1 MRKNNI
7 IASIL
12 LFLAEYSLRGLKA
25 WARRVMA
32 EWLKTP
38 RLVLSRD
45 QSSTDTGLFLED
57 CGCVPT
63 NPTKDAYFIMIRLLD
78 YIISKCEKMREY
90 LIMKQLPKACYD
102 KKAKAESLKKWVNQS
117 ENSYK

>member
-1 MRKNNI
+1 MIKIVYNRTHMRNKYK
-7 IASIL
+7 IASL
-12 LFLAEYSLRGLKA
+12 YFFLAEHSLRGLKA

-45 QSSTDTGLFLED
+45 QSSKNIGLFPED

-63 NPTKDAYFIMIRLLD
+63 NPTKDAYTIL
-78 YIISKCEKMREY
+78 
-90 LIMKQLPKACYD
+90 
-102 KKAKAESLKKWVNQS
+102 
-117 ENSYK
+117 